1 MVIAVDRSID
11 EKSLTGIPL
20 DLAQDDQVN
29 LGLLPNHASEFGSG
43 VPAAVNGK
51 SLVRRVG
58 ERIAPAKSP
67 AYLLVSIPNST
78 QGGGVI
84 DVIDLAT
91 KRRIDTNRFVP
102 ACSRFPRRRERP
114 GRLLETVIVSGS
126 PRLPHRGSKARRDSI
141 GTRRAASFGP
151 RGDGM
156 RGSAA

>member
-1 MVIAVDRSID
+1 MSNRCVDRSID
-11 EKSLTGIPL
+11 DRSLTGIPE

-43 VPAAVNGK
+43 IPAATNGK

-67 AYLLVSIPNST
+67 AYLLVSIPNSM

-91 KRRIDTNRFVP
+91 KRRVDTNRFVP
-102 ACSRFPRRRERP
+102 
-114 GRLLETVIVSGS
+114 GVQ
-126 PRLPHRGSKARRDSI
+126 SI
-141 GTRRAASFGP
+141 PALGVTALADYWRQ
-151 RGDGM
+151 
-156 RGSAA
+156 